1 MIQYVMVEPDSHE
14 LVSAAEAIRY
24 EMLRE
29 VNALPPS
36 HDFDADFR
44 ARTRDFFLSGGQ
56 LSVLAVNG
64 TVVSMGEIMDNGS
77 VVGCGTICYTELMPT
92 FDHPTGHRAH
102 LMNIYVRRDFRRRG
116 IAREIVKVLVE
127 TAKSRG
133 VTEISLDATASGR
146 PLYESLGFVQN
157 NAGMIL
163 TL

>member
-1 MIQYVMVEPDSHE
+1 
-14 LVSAAEAIRY
+14 
-24 EMLRE
+24 
-29 VNALPPS
+29 
-36 HDFDADFR
+36 
-44 ARTRDFFLSGGQ
+44 
-56 LSVLAVNG
+56 
-64 TVVSMGEIMDNGS
+64 MGEIMDNGS